1 MSAHVVTFDPILLPR
16 PTVAE
21 TGLLSIPEF
30 GSVTWLEE
38 RYSSRCQVKKTVK
51 RFRHDSSVVVEYESA
66 GSPCRLEVRP
76 CLEFLAEHGRLH
88 IEVIED
94 LVILRHGEGAVY
106 FGAEAERIELTGDPA
121 RPFVAA
127 TRAGQCPAPPV
138 GDALAP
144 ADATEVYGGKAIML
158 RRDALAAY
166 RSLRAAARREL
177 P

>member
-121 RPFVAA
+121 RPFVAVFDLEK
-127 TRAGQCPAPPV
+127 RN
-138 GDALAP
+138 
-144 ADATEVYGGKAIML
+144 
-158 RRDALAAY
+158 
-166 RSLRAAARREL
+166 RAAMVVSRSAHL
-177 P
+177 PQEFERWVV